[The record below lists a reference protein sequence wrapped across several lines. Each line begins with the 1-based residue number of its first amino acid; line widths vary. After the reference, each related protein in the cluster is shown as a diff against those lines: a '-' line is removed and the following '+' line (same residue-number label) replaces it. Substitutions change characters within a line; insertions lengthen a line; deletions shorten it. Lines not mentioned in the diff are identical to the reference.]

1 MSHQAPKPKR
11 VAIYSRWTSKRPQ
24 LSLAG
29 QLAVMRKYAKRH
41 GFMIVATYADGTK
54 GGNKA

>member
-11 VAIYSRWTSKRPQ
+11 VAIYTRWASDRPQ

-29 QLAVMRKYAKRH
+29 QLAVVRKYAKRR
-41 GFMIVATYADGTK
+41 GLKIVMIYLDGAK
-54 GGNKA
+54 GGGKA